1 MKAFAF
7 VFVYKRALSVYM
19 DAGEFNCP
27 NLSVFFIICLE
38 RCNVFYRLKWTL
50 CKKIRNDNVSQAL
63 VSYSWLIYCKQ

>member
-7 VFVYKRALSVYM
+7 VFVYERALSVYM
-19 DAGEFNCP
+19 DAGEFNRP

-50 CKKIRNDNVSQAL
+50 CKKIKK
-63 VSYSWLIYCKQ
+63 W